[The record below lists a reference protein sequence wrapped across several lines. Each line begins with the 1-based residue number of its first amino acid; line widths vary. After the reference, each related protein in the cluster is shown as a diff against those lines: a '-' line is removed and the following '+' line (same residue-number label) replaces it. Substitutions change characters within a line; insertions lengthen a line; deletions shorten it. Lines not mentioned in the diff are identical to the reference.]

1 VLCAFLLLALA
12 PATAVAPA
20 AMAAGLGEGA
30 FNELAGKAQQQT
42 TPTQTTTSTAS
53 TESTSS
59 SNSTT
64 LILLATGAAIVLL
77 VGIGYLIFRDARKVA
92 PAGDGQLAE
101 VSGARRPATRL
112 QKRRAQAKA
121 ARRQRKRNR

>member
-1 VLCAFLLLALA
+1 MLLLFALA
-12 PATAVAPA
+12 LATAVAPA

-30 FNELAGKAQQQT
+30 FNELAGKAQQTTPT
-42 TPTQTTTSTAS
+42 TPTQTTASTAA

-59 SNSTT
+59 SNSGT
-64 LILLATGAAIVLL
+64 LIVLASGVAIVLL

-92 PAGDGQLAE
+92 PAGDAQLAE
-101 VSGARRPATRL
+101 VTGTRRPATRL
-112 QKRRAQAKA
+112 HKRRAQAKA

>member
-1 VLCAFLLLALA
+1 MLLALV
-12 PATAVAPA
+12 PACAAAPA
-20 AMAAGLGEGA
+20 AMAAGFEGA
-30 FNELAGKAQQQT
+30 SELQNKAQQPT
-42 TPTQTTTSTAS
+42 TPTQKATNTANTAS

-59 SNSTT
+59 SNSGT
-64 LILLATGAAIVLL
+64 LIVLATGVAIVLL

-112 QKRRAQAKA
+112 HKRRAQAKA